1 MKNTQFLN
9 NLKMHFTDPITKPNV
24 TTMLSFK
31 TVQKFLF
38 GAKIKSRNFPV
49 YSKTAD

>member
-1 MKNTQFLN
+1 MEFADGIGECNVN
-9 NLKMHFTDPITKPNV
+9 IT
-24 TTMLSFK
+24 LSFK

-38 GAKIKSRNFPV
+38 RTKIKSRNFPL